1 MGGAFFVPG
10 NVSPVAEFNVWYDPL
25 AAKVMYE
32 SGATIVAA
40 PLDITTKSLFGMDD
54 LKPILA
60 HVNHPIHREFLTKL
74 TEFTIGTNMMF
85 RETHYRRG
93 FFVHDAHT
101 IGFLLYPHLYK
112 GSFYHVQVETKG
124 EYTSGQTVVD
134 IRNHPKSNTNAFVIT
149 DVDTIGFLEAMTED
163 FKEFDFSS

>member
-10 NVSPVAEFNVWYDPL
+10 NVSPVAEFNVWYDPQS
-25 AAKVMYE
+25 AKVMYE

-40 PLDITTKSLFGMDD
+40 PLDITTKSLFSIED
-54 LKPILA
+54 LRPVLKHI
-60 HVNHPIHREFLTKL
+60 NHPQHKEFLTKL

-93 FFVHDAHT
+93 FFIHDAHT

-112 GSFYHVQVETKG
+112 GSFYQVQVETQG
-124 EYTSGQTVVD
+124 EYTSGQTVID
-134 IRNHPKSNTNAFVIT
+134 ARNHPKQSTNAFVIT
-149 DVDTIGFLEAMTED
+149 DVDAIGFLEAMTED